1 MCEGHS
7 LSSFAPFDQVNFNG
21 LPAHANIYFAHVY
34 VMPGRQQV
42 MAMMPLECGAHCPP
56 GIYIGFSGDGSNF
69 HTLYLV
75 SESLP
80 THRHR
85 TSNVPVHG
93 LEWGDKGFYF
103 YEHEFVQSRMHPDR
117 SHLAETYIKTKWCS
131 FNWETQDVVWER
143 YWSVAQ
149 ISYWFGHRIT
159 EQNFFEDEME

>member
-1 MCEGHS
+1 MCAGHS
-7 LSSFAPFDQVNFNG
+7 LESFEPFGQVNFNG

-56 GIYIGFSGDGSNF
+56 GIYFGFSGDGGNF
-69 HTLYLV
+69 HTMYLV

-93 LEWGDKGFYF
+93 LEWSDKGFYF
-103 YEHEFVQSRMHPDR
+103 CEHEFVRDRMHLPGV
-117 SHLAETYIKTKWCS
+117 LI
-131 FNWETQDVVWER
+131 
-143 YWSVAQ
+143 Q
-149 ISYWFGHRIT
+149 IQCW
-159 EQNFFEDEME
+159 